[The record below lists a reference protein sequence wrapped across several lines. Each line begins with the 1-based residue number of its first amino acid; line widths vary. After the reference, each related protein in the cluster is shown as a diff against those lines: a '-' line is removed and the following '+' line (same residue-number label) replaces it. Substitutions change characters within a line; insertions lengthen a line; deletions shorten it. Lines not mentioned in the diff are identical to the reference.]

1 MPPKI
6 RSEEALLR
14 IEKYDEAESDFITV
28 FEGLANVE
36 SSSPQAAA
44 MVTKNRTYAVQSL
57 IQLKE
62 AMDDEEGVKQWKA
75 ELEKLKTVQ
84 NLQP

>member
-1 MPPKI
+1 
-6 RSEEALLR
+6 
-14 IEKYDEAESDFITV
+14 
-28 FEGLANVE
+28 
-36 SSSPQAAA
+36 

-84 NLQP
+84 DLQP

>member
-1 MPPKI
+1 MISWK
-6 RSEEALLR
+6 
-14 IEKYDEAESDFITV
+14 F
-28 FEGLANVE
+28 E
-36 SSSPQAAA
+36 SSSPRAAA

-75 ELEKLKTVQ
+75 ELEKLETVQ
-84 NLQP
+84 NLQE